1 MDHNVV
7 ELPGGDIIKTA
18 TIQRGGKYKPK
29 LNQITRTDEL
39 VATAQSKTDSEEPVS
54 EVTIWRDNQTAAPWI
69 GFNITAACNVTVI
82 IVPYIIYITGWTMT
96 TPSVS
101 MRQVPGGRPDSQR
114 VWLDPQPQ

>member
-1 MDHNVV
+1 MV
-7 ELPGGDIIKTA
+7 ELPGGVIIKPT
-18 TIQRGGKYKPK
+18 TIQRDGKYKPK

-54 EVTIWRDNQTAAPWI
+54 EVTIWRDKQKVARWS
-69 GFNITAACNVTVI
+69 GSSITAACNVTVI
-82 IVPYIIYITGWTMT
+82 FVPYNITGWTMN

-114 VWLDPQPQ
+114 VWPDPQPQ